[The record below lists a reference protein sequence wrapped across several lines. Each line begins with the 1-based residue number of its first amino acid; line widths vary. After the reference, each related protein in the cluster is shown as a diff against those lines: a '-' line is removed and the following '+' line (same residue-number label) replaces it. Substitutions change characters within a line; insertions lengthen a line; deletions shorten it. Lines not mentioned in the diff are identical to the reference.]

1 MTTLGDQSGQDR
13 NLIIQAAGEMRLCS
27 GAHGGGSIASKSG
40 DRAAVI
46 DVVAMCSRQIIAY
59 IAPKSGG

>member
-27 GAHGGGSIASKSG
+27 GAQAGSIASKSG
-40 DRAAVI
+40 DRK
-46 DVVAMCSRQIIAY
+46 
-59 IAPKSGG
+59 P